1 MKNILRF
8 YLKQLPTPLLVLS
21 LGLLFVLIYVLVRH
35 DITVYKNQAVS
46 TSQSVRV
53 MTAQLDLPINA
64 YSHKSTDKFAQRLP
78 EEQRVLS
85 ETNYQGIRSAL
96 HQRDY
101 RQVNKL
107 ILAQWRDVPQDS
119 YRTFTLTAG
128 YWFTENTRGR
138 LDLEVPY
145 GYLVSR
151 RLNVT
156 PMVSDRSDAVN
167 AVSRVLGTYQPIDS
181 ENDDSILILYVLLGL
196 MCVLFGFVSTKN
208 FQNKTDNFVHTLPV
222 SVLRYQST
230 RSFLTIVAFDCALV
244 IAIGLNIIIIALTPD
259 HNFGSFLYPLVYVHN
274 GDTALVILWQ
284 FYAIWLLLL
293 NLWAFLLCGISLL
306 ISHWIRNPIANIFC
320 LAVIAFAKPLSLL
333 AMLPQKIQLF
343 LPLSYTAMS
352 DMVYLM
358 GEFDMLPP
366 AKWILIFI
374 VWDILVWAALAVII
388 EIQERPLSS
397 RRASLASQNR

>member
-1 MKNILRF
+1 VRF
-8 YLKQLPTPLLVLS
+8 HLKQLPWLLLALT
-21 LGLLFVLIYVLVRH
+21 LGAFSVLLFTPVHH
-35 DITVYKNQAVS
+35 DVTVYKNQAVS

-53 MTAQLDLPINA
+53 MTAQLGLPIKA
-64 YSHKSTDKFAQRLP
+64 YSLKSTDKFAQRLP
-78 EEQRVLS
+78 EEQIVLS
-85 ETNYQGIRSAL
+85 ETNYQGIRRAL

-128 YWFTENTRGR
+128 YWFTENTSGG
-138 LDLEVPY
+138 LDLGVPY
-145 GYLVSR
+145 GYLVAR

-181 ENDDSILILYVLLGL
+181 ENDDSILILYILLGL
-196 MCVLFGFVSTKN
+196 MCVLFGFVSTRN
-208 FQNKTDNFVHTLPV
+208 FQNKTDNFIHTLPV
-222 SVLRYQST
+222 SIFRYQST
-230 RSFLTIVAFDCALV
+230 RSLLTIVAFDCALV
-244 IAIGLNIIIIALTPD
+244 IAIGLNIIILALTPD

-306 ISHWIRNPIANIFC
+306 ISRWIRNPIANIFC
-320 LAVIAFAKPLSLL
+320 LAVVAFAKPLSLL
-333 AMLPQKIQLF
+333 AMLPKQIQLF

-352 DMVYLM
+352 DMVYQM

-374 VWDILVWAALAVII
+374 FWDILVWAALAVII
-388 EIQERPLSS
+388 KVNGRYLHVEPV
-397 RRASLASQNR
+397 

>member
-1 MKNILRF
+1 MKDVFRF
-8 YLKQLPTPLLVLS
+8 QFKQLPLSLLVITANV
-21 LGLLFVLIYVLVRH
+21 LFILICVPVQH
-35 DITVYKNQAVS
+35 DITTYRDQSTS
-46 TSQSVRV
+46 TSQSIRN
-53 MTAQLDLPINA
+53 MIGWLDPPIKE
-64 YSHKSTDKFAQRLP
+64 YSQPPADKSIPHLS
-78 EEQRVLS
+78 EEQRLIS
-85 ETNYQGIRSAL
+85 ESNYKGIRSAL
-96 HQRDY
+96 SQRDY

-107 ILAQWRDVPQDS
+107 ILAQSRDVPQDGFR
-119 YRTFTLTAG
+119 YILTAG
-128 YWFTENTRGR
+128 YWFTGNTRGR
-138 LDLEVPY
+138 INLALPY
-145 GYLVSR
+145 SYLVSH

-167 AVSRVLGTYQPIDS
+167 AISRVLGTYQPIDL
-181 ENDDSILILYVLLGL
+181 ENGDSGLILYILLGL

-388 EIQERPLSS
+388 KIQERPLSS